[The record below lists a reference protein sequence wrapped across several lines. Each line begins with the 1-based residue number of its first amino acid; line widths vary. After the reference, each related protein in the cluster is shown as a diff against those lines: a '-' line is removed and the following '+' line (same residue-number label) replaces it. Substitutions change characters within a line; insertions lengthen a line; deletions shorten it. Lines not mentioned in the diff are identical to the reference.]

1 MVIAAAFIYGRY
13 INRGYDVFGYFVDHP
28 LLYLVPAALIVVTLV
43 LAVFHSA
50 LRRKVYG
57 RIYPELKSKLHVVEV

>member
-1 MVIAAAFIYGRY
+1 MMNMGRA
-13 INRGYDVFGYFVDHP
+13 VLQTLEFSQE
-28 LLYLVPAALIVVTLV
+28 LTLV

-50 LRRKVYG
+50 LRRKVNG